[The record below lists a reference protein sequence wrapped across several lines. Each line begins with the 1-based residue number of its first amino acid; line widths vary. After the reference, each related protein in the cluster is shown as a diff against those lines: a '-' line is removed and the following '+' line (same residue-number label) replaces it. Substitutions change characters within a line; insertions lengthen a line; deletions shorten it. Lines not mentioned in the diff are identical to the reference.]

1 MTAYLAAVESD
12 NFNQKACNSSESEVL
27 KGGTKIKE

>member
-27 KGGTKIKE
+27 KEALR